1 MQCQGKGCDATICFQ
16 TAQTTC
22 PLGVI
27 GSSAS
32 TALTV
37 RIVSEDGWNS
47 VIVVQLSGTWGQCQC
62 HHCHCHHHLHCNH
75 HQQYYFR
82 ATFRQCF
89 FWYRVSS
96 SFLWLSKIII
106 SELIVIK
113 IQQNVQILP
122 RLALAESRS
131 HRRLQPF
138 HIFFNSTAACDY
150 LDLMI
155 YQWWCQ
161 IWGVSPWVA

>member
-1 MQCQGKGCDATICFQ
+1 MPRKRLWCNFLFQ

-47 VIVVQLSGTWGQCQC
+47 VIVVQLSGTCDQCLHYQYLYR
-62 HHCHCHHHLHCNH
+62 HHHHDCL
-75 HQQYYFR
+75 
-82 ATFRQCF
+82 ATLRHLKSALI
-89 FWYRVSS
+89 V
-96 SFLWLSKIII
+96 III
-106 SELIVIK
+106 FMTSVIIFVIK

-138 HIFFNSTAACDY
+138 HRFFNSTVACDY

-155 YQWWCQ
+155 DQWWCQ